1 MGLGGGGRA
10 LAARN
15 VMDVMLLL
23 GCLEVGESVLAGLG
37 EWMDDGDVGWGML
50 MDGELRRGFD
60 WRGGVSLFLSLTH
73 SDVPVFWDC
82 SEVFTRR
89 LHSSAAGSTLGD
101 YLFKTV
107 FNNIDSLI
115 LRILS
120 QQMMEPGVPAS
131 DSEFRTLHASRYSD
145 L

>member
-1 MGLGGGGRA
+1 MG
-10 LAARN
+10 
-15 VMDVMLLL
+15 
-23 GCLEVGESVLAGLG
+23 
-37 EWMDDGDVGWGML
+37 DGDEGWGML
-50 MDGELRRGFD
+50 MDGELRLGFG
-60 WRGGVSLFLSLTH
+60 WRGGVSLSPTH

-89 LHSSAAGSTLGD
+89 LHSSAEGSTLGG

-107 FNNIDSLI
+107 FNNIGSLI
-115 LRILS
+115 SRTLS

-131 DSEFRTLHASRYSD
+131 DSESRTLHASRYSD

>member
-1 MGLGGGGRA
+1 M
-10 LAARN
+10 
-15 VMDVMLLL
+15 
-23 GCLEVGESVLAGLG
+23 AGLG
-37 EWMDDGDVGWGML
+37 EWMDDGDKGWGML

-60 WRGGVSLFLSLTH
+60 WRGGVSLSLSLSHTH

-89 LHSSAAGSTLGD
+89 LHSSAEGSTLGG

-107 FNNIDSLI
+107 FNNIGSLI
-115 LRILS
+115 LRTLS

-131 DSEFRTLHASRYSD
+131 DSESRTLHASRYSD

>member
-1 MGLGGGGRA
+1 MG
-10 LAARN
+10 
-15 VMDVMLLL
+15 
-23 GCLEVGESVLAGLG
+23 
-37 EWMDDGDVGWGML
+37 DGDEGWGML
-50 MDGELRRGFD
+50 MDGELH
-60 WRGGVSLFLSLTH
+60 TH

-89 LHSSAAGSTLGD
+89 LHSSTESSTLGG

-107 FNNIDSLI
+107 FNNIGSLI
-115 LRILS
+115 LRTLS

-131 DSEFRTLHASRYSD
+131 DSESRTLHASRYSD